1 MYKTRNRRILR
12 KYRKL
17 YREYI
22 ELDSFLYC
30 EAEALG
36 MDFNNYDEYSN
47 DISRLEALYNKLLHL
62 KLKYGI

>member
-1 MYKTRNRRILR
+1 MYKTRNKRILR

-36 MDFNNYDEYSN
+36 MDFDYEAYGN
-47 DISRLEALYNKLLHL
+47 DILRLKTLYEKLLRL
-62 KLKYGI
+62 KLKYGIY